1 MRVAPR
7 DARCTCRARIPA
19 QRAGFSSWEGKIARD
34 VDSPLEEGVSS
45 EPVSEAR
52 PYRGQVVEAS
62 TRGGGSHKKNW
73 DQPHALP
80 IDKMSERR
88 KTGGAAAQG
97 PRHAKKAGH

>member
-1 MRVAPR
+1 MELAP
-7 DARCTCRARIPA
+7 
-19 QRAGFSSWEGKIARD
+19 KIFGR
-34 VDSPLEEGVSS
+34 DSPLEEGVSS